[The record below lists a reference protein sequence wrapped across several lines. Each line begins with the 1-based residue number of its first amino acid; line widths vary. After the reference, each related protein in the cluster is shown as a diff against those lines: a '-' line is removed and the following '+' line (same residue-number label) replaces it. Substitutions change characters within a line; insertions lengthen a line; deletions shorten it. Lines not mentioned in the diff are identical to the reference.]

1 MSQVPARHI
10 WLILIGYIVW
20 SLLFVGLYALQA
32 IGCAAGWHEVAIG
45 PTDLHRILLV
55 AVYLGG
61 LLALGGVLMVQS
73 RIPACCNAVRARAR
87 PAANSRT
94 RFSTA
99 PRARISS
106 ASRGSVRTSST
117 GAHRVRTPATPRNA
131 CSTAP
136 GSTARA

>member
-61 LLALGGVLMVQS
+61 LLALGGVLLVQ
-73 RIPACCNAVRARAR
+73 ARM
-87 PAANSRT
+87 PAAGRPEP
-94 RFSTA
+94 A
-99 PRARISS
+99 PFLRRAGVWATLAALVSS
-106 ASRGSVRTSST
+106 ALAFAPVLALST
-117 GAHRVRTPATPRNA
+117 
-131 CSTAP
+131 CQ
-136 GSTARA
+136 